1 MGIVR
6 FALRL
11 PHTFYVLAA
20 LIVFL
25 GTAAILTMPIDIFP
39 EINIPVV
46 NIIWQYTGLS
56 TPEMEQRVTTYGEY
70 SLSSNVTGIRDME
83 AQTIDGISIQKVFFQ
98 PDVSLDLA
106 ISQIVA
112 GTNSIRA
119 LMPPGIQPPIVVR
132 PPPGP
137 WRISGDPP
145 SSFISWPPC
154 RLRAWRA

>member
-56 TPEMEQRVTTYGEY
+56 TPEMEQRVTTYGDICCLPMSPASE
-70 SLSSNVTGIRDME
+70 TWKR
-83 AQTIDGISIQKVFFQ
+83 
-98 PDVSLDLA
+98 
-106 ISQIVA
+106 
-112 GTNSIRA
+112 
-119 LMPPGIQPPIVVR
+119 R
-132 PPPGP
+132 PLTAF
-137 WRISGDPP
+137 RFKR
-145 SSFISWPPC
+145 SSFSRTSASTSPFRKSWPE
-154 RLRAWRA
+154 RTRSGR

>member
-25 GTAAILTMPIDIFP
+25 GTTAILAMPIDIFP

-83 AQTIDGISIQKVFFQ
+83 AQTIDGISIQKVYFQ

-106 ISQIVA
+106 Y
-112 GTNSIRA
+112 RK
-119 LMPPGIQPPIVVR
+119 
-132 PPPGP
+132 
-137 WRISGDPP
+137 
-145 SSFISWPPC
+145 SWPE
-154 RLRAWRA
+154 RTRSGR